1 MYKIVYKMWS
11 IGLNA
16 PGSHGMGV
24 VAARSRERA
33 MELLSSEV
41 QGFEYKDKLFL
52 EKEYPV
58 HADNEFITMS
68 FYVE

>member
-1 MYKIVYKMWS
+1 MYKTMYKIWS
-11 IGLNA
+11 IGLDT

-24 VAARSRERA
+24 VAARSRKRA

>member
-1 MYKIVYKMWS
+1 MYKIWS

-16 PGSHGMGV
+16 TGSHGMGV
-24 VAARSRERA
+24 VAARSKERA
-33 MELLSSEV
+33 MEMLSEV
-41 QGFEYKDKLFL
+41 RGFEYKNSLFL

>member
-1 MYKIVYKMWS
+1 MHKIWS

-16 PGSHGMGV
+16 PGSHGMGI
-24 VAARSRERA
+24 VAARSKERA
-33 MELLSSEV
+33 MKLLSEV
-41 QGFEYKDKLFL
+41 QGFEYKDSLFL

-58 HADNEFITMS
+58 HADKEFITMS